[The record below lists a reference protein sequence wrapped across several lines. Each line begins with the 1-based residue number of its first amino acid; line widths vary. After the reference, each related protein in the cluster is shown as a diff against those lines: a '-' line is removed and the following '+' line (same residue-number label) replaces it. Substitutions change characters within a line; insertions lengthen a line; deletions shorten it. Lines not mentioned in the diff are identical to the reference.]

1 MTRIRGEELTYSSSR
16 SPACP
21 IFRSCTD
28 APLLLMYRSCS
39 HSFPFQ
45 SSQIRCLSHSLPRHN
60 VKTRE
65 TAIVGNNVVHVPGT
79 CHVASYLDVPAVAH
93 VMNGLT
99 TFHILKHRNF
109 FTRSTLYRSKN
120 GTRVHG
126 SYDPECVPTAYLPYT
141 FWLNNRY
148 RRLR

>member
-1 MTRIRGEELTYSSSR
+1 MSFYSSSR

-28 APLLLMYRSCS
+28 ARLLLTYKSCS

-45 SSQIRCLSHSLPRHN
+45 SSQIRCLSHSLRSDAG
-60 VKTRE
+60 KIGE

-79 CHVASYLDVPAVAH
+79 CHVASYFDVPAVAH
-93 VMNGLT
+93 VMNGLA

-109 FTRSTLYRSKN
+109 LTRSTL
-120 GTRVHG
+120 
-126 SYDPECVPTAYLPYT
+126 
-141 FWLNNRY
+141 
-148 RRLR
+148 